1 MDPGTL
7 NDVQAFAAISLILVT
22 VGVAVTALRWIWV
35 RTGRSQVADAPE
47 FEELRARVAE
57 LEADRGHMAE
67 LEERLDFTERLL
79 ARQAEIDRLA
89 GGA

>member
-7 NDVQAFAAISLILVT
+7 SSVQAFAAVSLILVS
-22 VGVAVTALRWIWV
+22 VAVAVTALRWVWI
-35 RTGRSQVADAPE
+35 RTGRSAAPASQDL
-47 FEELRARVAE
+47 EELRARVAE
-57 LEADRGHMAE
+57 LEADRGHLAE
-67 LEERLDFTERLL
+67 LEERLDFAERLL